1 MELWPLFIEYI
12 ELCFLSRFGF
22 CFSGF
27 VCFKVFVFTF
37 YLRFILSLSIVLY
50 HFVLFYFSL
59 SIDPFSF
66 LYLVYWSSY
75 FHSFFLFLN
84 FFLSIVRLIFIPLLF
99 CFLSIDQF
107 IFIPIFLFFFFSLS
121 IVIFSALFIFLFLFF
136 FFYYITKY
144 LSEAN
149 VLITSYPMPA
159 LRRLL
164 HHLPHT
170 IHVTIATPSCFVGSL
185 RASWQP
191 VTRWVVMSSFL
202 RVCIDVK
209 RDTFYGGWKSWFDSI
224 FVFLVLCCL

>member
-1 MELWPLFIEYI
+1 MSVTLVVSRVNNVSFVRRKIGLQAQYSKSYCCDRVPIIYLSFPFFII
-12 ELCFLSRFGF
+12 C
-22 CFSGF
+22 
-27 VCFKVFVFTF
+27 
-37 YLRFILSLSIVLY
+37 FIL
-50 HFVLFYFSL
+50 
-59 SIDPFSF
+59 
-66 LYLVYWSSY
+66 
-75 FHSFFLFLN
+75 FF
-84 FFLSIVRLIFIPLLF
+84 IICFI
-99 CFLSIDQF
+99 
-107 IFIPIFLFFFFSLS
+107 LFFYYS
-121 IVIFSALFIFLFLFF
+121 

-209 RDTFYGGWKSWFDSI
+209 RDTFYGGWSSCFDSI